1 MRFAT
6 LALPLVLASLGCAR
20 PAPEPE
26 AQPAAGPNVGRDA
39 PLLVTTVGREVA
51 VAPMPHE
58 PGERDLTNEDIGL
71 DPKIEAAL
79 PEIDRLDKTVIEAPP
94 AVDPIGVPDPTY
106 PKLIDEPKGAGPFAG
121 RTGATKDKL
130 IKMNGGTADSERAVA
145 LGLAWLAK
153 QQKADGGWEF
163 DQGQKEQKA
172 CATGLTLMAFLGAG
186 QTHTDPKAKY
196 QKTVADGIAFLV
208 KAMPVNGASAGRFST
223 EAYSN
228 AIAALGLIEA
238 YAVTKDAKL
247 KAPAQA
253 AINYIQKTQG
263 PNGSWGY
270 SASSNGDTSIV
281 GWQVQALYAAK
292 HGGLVVDDKVIAKAV
307 KFLDFSAKGEKK
319 SMYGYNDSAGAA
331 PGTGL
336 TAVGLLCRSS
346 IDGWGP
352 AHPGMADG
360 VAGLMKNAPKGR
372 GALNN
377 LYYYYYATQVLS
389 RYDGEEWKTWNEGPK
404 GADGTRKDGMR
415 DWLVGAQIRKADDPK
430 QGSWDPEAG
439 WFGSSCGRLGT
450 TAVCVLNLEVY
461 YRYLPTLKR
470 ER

>member
-1 MRFAT
+1 MRLVA
-6 LALPLVLASLGCAR
+6 LALPLVLVSLGCAR
-20 PAPEPE
+20 PAPEPDTD
-26 AQPAAGPNVGRDA
+26 ARPAPRVERDA
-39 PLLVTTVGREVA
+39 PLITTTVERA
-51 VAPMPHE
+51 VAPMPPE
-58 PGERDLTNEDIGL
+58 QGERDLTNEDIGL

-79 PEIDRLDKTVIEAPP
+79 PEIERPDRVVVEAPLTEP
-94 AVDPIGVPDPTY
+94 FGQPDLTDPKPDA
-106 PKLIDEPKGAGPFAG
+106 PKGTGPFAG

-130 IKMNGGTADSERAVA
+130 LKMNGGNAESERAVA

-153 QQKADGGWEF
+153 QQKADGSWEF
-163 DQGQKEQKA
+163 DQGQKEQKT

-186 QTHTDPKAKY
+186 QTHTDPKGKY
-196 QKTVADGIAFLV
+196 QKTVADGIAYLV
-208 KAMPVNGASAGRFST
+208 KVMPANGANAGRFST

-238 YAVTKDAKL
+238 YAITKDAKL

-253 AINYIQKTQG
+253 AINYIQKSQG

-319 SMYGYNDSAGAA
+319 SMYGYTDSAGAA

-346 IDGWGP
+346 IDAWGP

-360 VAGLMKNAPKGR
+360 VAGLMKNPPAGT
-372 GALNN
+372 GAVKN

-389 RYDGEEWKTWNEGPK
+389 RYDGEEWKSWNEGPK
-404 GADGTRKDGMR
+404 NPDGTRKGGMR
-415 DWLVGAQIRKADDPK
+415 DWLVGAQIKKADDPK
-430 QGSWDPEAG
+430 QGSWDPETG

-461 YRYLPTLKR
+461 YRYLPTMKR